1 MVARLQ
7 TKASQIGNI
16 LQSLEKKY
24 ESQMDHQHTGGGR
37 SSTDSAAAVCKS
49 PGTRRQQNLQKF
61 EAFSKKHKF
70 DVGPPMKR
78 QHLKIDAFP
87 PFNPNDYRKSPSA
100 ASASTAISAVA
111 AAAATLATNADSIM
125 EASCEELKTPTT
137 AKSLNAVESCFEPR
151 PVVDS
156 SQSDYVI
163 VEKEN

>member
-24 ESQMDHQHTGGGR
+24 ESQMDQQHTA
-37 SSTDSAAAVCKS
+37 TDALPKS

-78 QHLKIDAFP
+78 SHKTDPAFP
-87 PFNPNDYRKSPSA
+87 PFNPNDYRKSMVVTT
-100 ASASTAISAVA
+100 STAAE
-111 AAAATLATNADSIM
+111 SIM
-125 EASCEELKTPTT
+125 EVSCEEVKTPTT
-137 AKSLNAVESCFEPR
+137 AKSLNEVENCFEPR
-151 PVVDS
+151 PVDS
-156 SQSDYVI
+156 SQSDYVL
-163 VEKEN
+163 VDKENLNID